1 MIINIPKMEEWE
13 EVNKIAKQVHEMHVK
28 WRPDIFKSVEDVIE
42 KSRFEDLINNK
53 EIYVIRQ
60 DNNIIGYITFCIK
73 QKDIHGMQHR
83 KILHIDSIAVDKDYR
98 GKGSGTQLIKHVIDL
113 GKKQNCTDL
122 SLSVNEENVDAIK
135 LYEKLGM
142 RVKGISYSMKIKEEK

>member
-1 MIINIPKMEEWE
+1 MKINMPKIEEWE

-42 KSRFEDLINNK
+42 KNRFEDFIKNNQ
-53 EIYVIRQ
+53 IYVIREEEK
-60 DNNIIGYITFCIK
+60 IIGYVQFCIK
-73 QKDIHGMQHR
+73 EKQIHGMQYR
-83 KILHIDSIAVDKDYR
+83 EILNIEAIAVDKEHR
-98 GKGSGTQLIKHVIDL
+98 GKGAGTQLIKHVIDL

-142 RVKGISYSMKIKEEK
+142 RVKGITYSMKI